1 MKWLKEGDKNT
12 DFFHQVLKTRSNKTT
27 ISNIQLSD
35 GSFSSYPTI
44 IQNVDVDFFSQIFG
58 SISLVNNIHLL
69 SFIPSLVSE
78 SDNEMLMA
86 MSSSDEIQK
95 TIFLYQLIMPKPWWH
110 FGPLLSIMFS
120 FLLLQSESVRKPILH
135 YSMNL
140 SL

>member
-95 TIFLYQLIMPKPWWH
+95 TIFLYQLIMPKP
-110 FGPLLSIMFS
+110 
-120 FLLLQSESVRKPILH
+120 
-135 YSMNL
+135 
-140 SL
+140 